1 MWRGRRPHMLG
12 YGLAVIGPGVAL
24 LLTLLIAPLREHA
37 HVALFLAA
45 VLASAWYG
53 GLRPGLIATAISLL
67 VLRLFLLPAVSG
79 LVMVLVDAT
88 WLGLCVL
95 AIFLI
100 NTLKAARQRAEDER
114 NRLHMR
120 EQTARHELEAALI
133 GLQEREDRLSR
144 LEQAHAAE
152 ASFLKARDAIA
163 EAMLSSLQPEILI
176 PQLLEA
182 VGRSQGYTGGFLWRV
197 TDAGDAAVIAAAFGE
212 GMAQHLGLRRNL
224 RDPGFLAGQVI
235 RSGQPAFIDKAQE
248 DLSAAQ
254 QAPHL
259 PAAQAYLALPLS
271 RHGGGVLG
279 ALVFADFEHPERFA
293 EWDLHRGAVLASQVA
308 QALALS
314 ERFDQAQ
321 RRQELLQEVTASLHD
336 PLYVVDSEG
345 RIFFANAALERL
357 RGASSEELLGQ
368 LARDF
373 FEPSILPEFA
383 ERRRRAFS
391 GEPVAPMLE
400 AEIIGKDG
408 TPLPVELSVGSLMRE
423 GRVIGRVVV
432 VRDIT
437 THKRL
442 EEQLKASLQT
452 KEALLKE
459 VHHRVKNN
467 LQVISSLLDLQA
479 DAIIDPHIR
488 AMFEESQNRIHSM
501 ALIHENLYQSDD
513 LSHIDAEQYIRSLSR
528 RLFEAYS
535 TPNDRIALTVD
546 ADKVSLNVNT
556 AIPYGL
562 ILNELISNCLKHAFP
577 DERAGEIRIELR
589 LHAPGTCV
597 LKISDT
603 GVGFPDDIDFRATES
618 FGLQMVCIL
627 TEQLGGTI
635 ELDRGDG
642 TTFTIAFPV

>member
-1 MWRGRRPHMLG
+1 MWKGTRPQMLG

-24 LLTLLIAPLREHA
+24 LLTLLIPPLRQHT
-37 HVALFLAA
+37 HVVLFLPA

-53 GLRPGLIATAISLL
+53 GLRAGLVATAISLV
-67 VLRLFLLPAVSG
+67 VLRLFLLPAASG

-88 WLGLCVL
+88 WLGVCVL
-95 AIFLI
+95 AIFLL
-100 NTLKAARQRAEDER
+100 NTLSAARQRAEAER
-114 NRLHMR
+114 NWLHLR
-120 EQTARHELEAALI
+120 EQEARHELEAALT
-133 GLQEREDRLSR
+133 GLQEREERLSR
-144 LEQAHAAE
+144 LEQAPAAE
-152 ASFLKARDAIA
+152 VSFLKAKDALT
-163 EAMLSSLQPEILI
+163 EAMLSNLQPEMLM

-182 VGRSQGYTGGFLWRV
+182 IGHSQGYACGFLWRV
-197 TDAGDAAVIAAAFGE
+197 TEAGDAAVIAATFGE
-212 GMAQHLGLRRNL
+212 GMAQYLGLRL
-224 RDPGFLAGQVI
+224 DLQDPDFLAGQVI
-235 RSGQPAFIDKAQE
+235 RSGQPAFINKAQE
-248 DLSAAQ
+248 HLSAAQ
-254 QAPHL
+254 QMPHI
-259 PAAQAYLALPLS
+259 PAAQACLALPLS
-271 RHGGGVLG
+271 CRGGRPLG

-293 EWDLHRGAVLASQVA
+293 EWDLNQGAVLAGRAA
-308 QALALS
+308 QSLELS
-314 ERFDQAQ
+314 ERVDQAQ
-321 RRQELLQEVTASLHD
+321 RRQEFLQEVTTSLHD

-345 RIFFANAALERL
+345 RVTFANAALGRL
-357 RGASSEELLGQ
+357 RGASAEELLGQ

-373 FEPSILPEFA
+373 FEPSILPELA

-391 GEPVAPMLE
+391 GEPVAPTLE
-400 AEIIGKDG
+400 AAIIGKDG
-408 TPLPVELSVGSLMRE
+408 TPLPVELSVGNLMRE
-423 GRVIGRVVV
+423 GQVTGRVVV
-432 VRDIT
+432 VHDIG

-479 DAIIDPHIR
+479 DAIADPHIR

-535 TPNDRIALTVD
+535 TPNDRIRLTVN
-546 ADKVSLNVNT
+546 ADQVALNVNT

-577 DERAGEIRIELR
+577 GERAGEIRIELR
-589 LHAPGTCV
+589 RHALGTCV

-603 GVGFPDDIDFRATES
+603 GVGFPDGIDFRATES

-642 TTFTIAFPV
+642 TTFTITFPV